1 MLNIHLCISVC
12 VYCACVYILHTLY
25 APCILNGITCTYVGS
40 NPSGYTVIV
49 DPQTRLPIMVP
60 VSFDHLE
67 LLLCNNVFILI
78 IMMYSF
84 MLGL

>member
-1 MLNIHLCISVC
+1 M
-12 VYCACVYILHTLY
+12 YILHTLY
-25 APCILNGITCTYVGS
+25 ASCILNGITCTYVGS

-78 IMMYSF
+78 ILIYSF